1 MVSTAQFREEIKV
14 ADPSTDKNDYR
25 PIGKDGYRM
34 DGEGSR
40 DMRREADLKGCHCCD
55 YFIAN
60 KNSVVLIEETRLS
73 ATVNKY
79 KQEYG
84 YLRPDQLDKLTN
96 DRIRE
101 ENTLKAYGALLVL
114 CRLAARSSEF
124 QKIIRAD
131 KYHFWLV
138 ASDAQVANMISFEE
152 LQQRL
157 LDALRSA
164 FGKQRF
170 CEIQVVPGDMLESK
184 ISAYAPTY

>member
-14 ADPSTDKNDYR
+14 ADPSIGKNGYR
-25 PIGKDGYRM
+25 SIGKDGYKM
-34 DGEGSR
+34 DGEGPR
-40 DMRREADLKGCHCCD
+40 GMRREAGLKGCHCCD

-73 ATVNKY
+73 ETVSKY
-79 KQEYG
+79 KQEYR
-84 YLRPDQLDKLTN
+84 YLRPGHLDKLTN

-114 CRLAARSSEF
+114 CRLAARYDEF

-138 ASDAQVANMISFEE
+138 ASDAQPANMISFEE
-152 LQQRL
+152 LENRL
-157 LDALRSA
+157 FEALRSA

-170 CEIQVVPGDMLESK
+170 CEITIVPGDMLENK